1 MSESADDMD
10 QQLISGVAAVAA
22 ALFSPASV
30 EDTLQRVVELAVS
43 SVDDCDLAGILVGA
57 DQTVVTRAASD
68 PAVID
73 LDQLQLRDGE
83 GPCLE
88 ALAGAGPVY
97 SADLGTDPR
106 YRRFGPAAEAAGIRS
121 ALAYRLLVD
130 GADGALNLYAR
141 LPNAFGSHDRA
152 RAAILAALAGTA
164 LNAAVN
170 RRDAQARS
178 DNLEQAL
185 LSREVIGQAQGILI
199 ERERITA
206 EQAFDILRRAS
217 QHLNEKLRDIA
228 QHLVD
233 TGEDP
238 DTGPRR

>member
-1 MSESADDMD
+1 
-10 QQLISGVAAVAA
+10 
-22 ALFSPASV
+22 
-30 EDTLQRVVELAVS
+30 
-43 SVDDCDLAGILVGA
+43 
-57 DQTVVTRAASD
+57 
-68 PAVID
+68 
-73 LDQLQLRDGE
+73 
-83 GPCLE
+83 
-88 ALAGAGPVY
+88 VY
-97 SADLGTDPR
+97 SGDLGADPR
-106 YRRFGPAAEAAGIRS
+106 YPGFGPAAQAAGIRS

-130 GADGALNLYAR
+130 GADGALNLYAQ
-141 LPNAFGSHDRA
+141 LPNAYGSDDRA
-152 RAAILAALAGTA
+152 KAAILAALAGTA
-164 LNAAVN
+164 LSAAVN

-238 DTGPRR
+238 DTGSRP

>member
-1 MSESADDMD
+1 M
-10 QQLISGVAAVAA
+10 
-22 ALFSPASV
+22 
-30 EDTLQRVVELAVS
+30 
-43 SVDDCDLAGILVGA
+43 DDCDLAGILVAA

-73 LDQLQLRDGE
+73 LDQLQLRHRE
-83 GPCLE
+83 GPRLE

-97 SADLGTDPR
+97 SGDLGTDPR
-106 YRRFGPAAEAAGIRS
+106 YPGFGPAAQAAGIRS

-130 GADGALNLYAR
+130 GADGALNLYAQ
-141 LPNAFGSHDRA
+141 LPNAYGSDDRA
-152 RAAILAALAGTA
+152 KAAILAALAGTA
-164 LNAAVN
+164 LSAAVN

-217 QHLNEKLRDIA
+217 QHLNEKLRDLSRNTSSTPA
-228 QHLVD
+228 K
-233 TGEDP
+233 TP
-238 DTGPRR
+238 TPARCR